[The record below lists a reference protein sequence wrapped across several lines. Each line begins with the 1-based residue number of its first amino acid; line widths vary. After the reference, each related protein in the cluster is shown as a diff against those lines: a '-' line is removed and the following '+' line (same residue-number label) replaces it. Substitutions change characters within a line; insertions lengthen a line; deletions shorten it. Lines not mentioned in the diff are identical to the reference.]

1 MFALSSE
8 VEDHCDLSTL
18 FLDTRGTRRRRSRR
32 SRRRRIP
39 VFLRLS
45 KQNSPKLANSS
56 AHPPPFTFTCSC
68 LRIDRGGFVTQ
79 TRLHFV
85 FVILP
90 KPSNELRKKAF
101 NLACLKKAPQSSE
114 RRLERVHFLQV
125 VSLSLPC
132 PTDKIGGLTPSLSP
146 FVCEPIFLFE
156 RAPPLMTR

>member
-125 VSLSLPC
+125 VSLSLFAVPN
-132 PTDKIGGLTPSLSP
+132 
-146 FVCEPIFLFE
+146 
-156 RAPPLMTR
+156 R

>member
-8 VEDHCDLSTL
+8 VEDHCALSSTL
-18 FLDTRGTRRRRSRR
+18 FLGTQCTR

-125 VSLSLPC
+125 VSLSLCRAQPIKLAGSHPLSLPLSVSRSSC
-132 PTDKIGGLTPSLSP
+132 LRGLL
-146 FVCEPIFLFE
+146 
-156 RAPPLMTR
+156 R